1 LSFPKII
8 CILKLINHIVF
19 LSLTFQISFGQLN
32 NDQLILKTIL
42 YNYYKKE
49 KIVVKD
55 RSQLLYLFCNKAN
68 NTAEIFEAI
77 KDKKLPQVFL
87 NEIKTALKKDV
98 SQSNWQS
105 DLNAIYDK
113 DTSKLKQKIG
123 TCQDLESYQT
133 ISKKLNLNNQRLLI
147 ICQPIYYSKSN
158 LALVK
163 VTFYRN
169 IEHNNGVIL
178 LLEKADNNWVI
189 KEYLN
194 EWAT

>member
-1 LSFPKII
+1 MQIRKCLFIIFLLS
-8 CILKLINHIVF
+8 
-19 LSLTFQISFGQLN
+19 FQISFGQLN

-42 YNYYKKE
+42 TNYYKKE

-55 RSQLLYLFCNKAN
+55 RAQLLYMFCNKAN

-87 NEIKTALKKDV
+87 NEIKSALQKDV
-98 SQSNWQS
+98 SKSNWQA
-105 DLNAIYDK
+105 DLNVIYDK
-113 DTSKLKQKIG
+113 DSSKLKQKIG
-123 TCQDLESYQT
+123 TCLDLESYQT

-178 LLEKADNNWVI
+178 LLEKADNNWAI

-194 EWAT
+194 EWST

>member
-1 LSFPKII
+1 MQ
-8 CILKLINHIVF
+8 LKKLFFIVF
-19 LSLTFQISFGQLN
+19 FLGFQISFGQLN
-32 NDQLILKTIL
+32 DDQLILKTIL
-42 YNYYKKE
+42 TNYYKKE

-55 RSQLLYLFCNKAN
+55 RAQLLYMYCNKAN
-68 NTAEIFEAI
+68 NTAETFEAI

-87 NEIKTALKKDV
+87 NEIKSALQKDV
-98 SQSNWQS
+98 SKTNWQA
-105 DLNAIYDK
+105 DLNVIYDK
-113 DTSKLKQKIG
+113 DSSKLKQKIS
-123 TCQDLESYQT
+123 TCLDLESYQT

-178 LLEKADNNWVI
+178 LLEKADNNWII

-194 EWAT
+194 EWST

>member
-1 LSFPKII
+1 MKTKQLLLF
-8 CILKLINHIVF
+8 VF
-19 LSLTFQISFGQLN
+19 FTGFQIGFAQLN

-42 YNYYKKE
+42 TNYYKKE
-49 KIVVKD
+49 KLVVKD
-55 RSQLLYLFCNKAN
+55 RAQLLYLYCNKAK

-77 KDKKLPQVFL
+77 KDKKLPQIFL
-87 NEIKTALKKDV
+87 NEIKTALQKDV
-98 SQSNWQS
+98 SKTSWQA

-113 DTSKLKQKIG
+113 DTSKLKQKIA

-178 LLEKADNNWVI
+178 LLEKVDNNWVI

-194 EWAT
+194 EWST

>member
-1 LSFPKII
+1 MQ
-8 CILKLINHIVF
+8 LKKLFFIVF
-19 LSLTFQISFGQLN
+19 LLGFQISFGQLN

-42 YNYYKKE
+42 TNYYKKE

-105 DLNAIYDK
+105 DLNLIYDK

-123 TCQDLESYQT
+123 TCHDLESYQT

-147 ICQPIYYSKSN
+147 VCQPIYYSKSN
-158 LALVK
+158 LALAK

-178 LLEKADNNWVI
+178 LLEKVDSNWVI

-194 EWAT
+194 EWST

>member
-1 LSFPKII
+1 MFYSIMKALLFF
-8 CILKLINHIVF
+8 LLI
-19 LSLTFQISFGQLN
+19 FQFSFGQLT
-32 NDQLILKTIL
+32 NDQSVLKTIL
-42 YNYYKKE
+42 SNYYKKE

-87 NEIKTALKKDV
+87 NEIKTALKQDV
-98 SQSNWQS
+98 SNTNWQA
-105 DLNAIYDK
+105 DLNVIYTT
-113 DTSKLKQKIG
+113 DTSKLKQKIN
-123 TCQDLESYQT
+123 TCLDLVSYQN
-133 ISKKLNLNNQRLLI
+133 ISKKLNLNNQRLMI
-147 ICQPIYYSKSN
+147 VSQPIYYSKSN
-158 LALVK
+158 LSLVK

-178 LLEKADNNWVI
+178 LLEKVAGNWLI

>member
-1 LSFPKII
+1 MK
-8 CILKLINHIVF
+8 
-19 LSLTFQISFGQLN
+19 SLLFFIFFFQISFGQFD

-42 YNYYKKE
+42 TNYYKNE

-77 KDKKLPQVFL
+77 KDKKLPQVFF
-87 NEIKTALKKDV
+87 NEIKTALKNDV
-98 SQSNWQS
+98 SKTNWQAN
-105 DLNAIYDK
+105 LNAIYAK

-123 TCQDLESYQT
+123 TCHDLESYQT

-178 LLEKADNNWVI
+178 LLEKVDSNWVI

-194 EWAT
+194 KWAT

>member
-1 LSFPKII
+1 MKNYKYCRLF
-8 CILKLINHIVF
+8 CFLIF
-19 LSLTFQISFGQLN
+19 FQTTFGQLN
-32 NDQLILKTIL
+32 NDQLVLKTIL
-42 YNYYKKE
+42 TNYYKKE
-49 KIVVKD
+49 KIVVQD
-55 RSQLLYLFCNKAN
+55 RSQILYLFCDKAN

-98 SQSNWQS
+98 SQSKWQA
-105 DLNAIYDK
+105 DLNAIFEK
-113 DTSKLKQKIG
+113 DNSKLKQKIG

-178 LLEKADNNWVI
+178 LLEKVDNNWVI

-194 EWAT
+194 EWST

>member
-1 LSFPKII
+1 LDFISN
-8 CILKLINHIVF
+8 LKMKTKQLLFIVF
-19 LSLTFQISFGQLN
+19 FIIFQFSFGQLT
-32 NDQLILKTIL
+32 NDQLVLKTIL
-42 YNYYKKE
+42 TNYYKKE

-55 RSQLLYLFCNKAN
+55 RSQLLYLYCNKAN

-77 KDKKLPQVFL
+77 KDKKLPQIFL
-87 NEIKTALKKDV
+87 NEIKTALKADVSKTSWQADLNLIYEKDV
-98 SQSNWQS
+98 
-105 DLNAIYDK
+105 A
-113 DTSKLKQKIG
+113 KLKQKIS
-123 TCQDLESYQT
+123 TCQDLESYQA
-133 ISKKLNLNNQRLLI
+133 ISKKLNLNNQRLMI
-147 ICQPIYYSKSN
+147 ISQPIYYSKSN

-194 EWAT
+194 EWST